1 MDLQG
6 QLKVNKRWKK
16 ENNRLYTKK
25 FWLIVKVSSASPANK
40 GSFIILNIILK
51 QRFISCNLYFFKNS
65 ENSFNFE
72 NPFYK
77 QQELGN
83 LKSF

>member
-6 QLKVNKRWKK
+6 QLKVNKRRKK
-16 ENNRLYTKK
+16 ETNRLYIKQ
-25 FWLIVKVSSASPANK
+25 FWLIVKVSSPANTD
-40 GSFIILNIILK
+40 SIIILNIILK
-51 QRFISCNLYFFKNS
+51 QRFMSCNLYFFKNS
-65 ENSFNFE
+65 ENSFNF
-72 NPFYK
+72 PFYK

>member
-1 MDLQG
+1 MEEGNQ
-6 QLKVNKRWKK
+6 QTIYK
-16 ENNRLYTKK
+16 EV
-25 FWLIVKVSSASPANK
+25 LINCEGLIGLSPASK